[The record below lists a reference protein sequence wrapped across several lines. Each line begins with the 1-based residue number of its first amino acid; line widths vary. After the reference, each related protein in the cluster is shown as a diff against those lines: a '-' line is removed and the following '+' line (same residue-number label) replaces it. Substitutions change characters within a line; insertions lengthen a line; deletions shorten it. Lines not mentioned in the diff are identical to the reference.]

1 MLLKQAN
8 ITNVSRYINTF
19 LCYCLQLESTDLG
32 LLKIQ
37 FMSWWS
43 YHWLDWALI
52 EHSLLNDS
60 SVCPA
65 DKSGKPPEKAG
76 QCSRL
81 LPKQNHKQ
89 WIYRQVVEA
98 FFRGEELCSQGMGR
112 SISWHKYILVRFII
126 WPVLVATFHV
136 LDIPVFLETGSFR
149 IPRFPLRFYW

>member
-1 MLLKQAN
+1 MLLKQTN

-19 LCYCLQLESTDLG
+19 LCYCLQLESADPG

-37 FMSWWS
+37 FMGWWS

-76 QCSRL
+76 QCSL
-81 LPKQNHKQ
+81 LPKQQNHKQ

-112 SISWHKYILVRFII
+112 SIQLTQIYSCQIYNLTSFSCNFSCFRYSCISGNWILQ
-126 WPVLVATFHV
+126 
-136 LDIPVFLETGSFR
+136 G
-149 IPRFPLRFYW
+149 PRFPLRFYW